1 MNIVIAGIS
10 GFLGSRVKYYFEKK
24 NYKVFNYKK
33 NLPNKIDAIINL
45 AGPNNEVCDKY
56 PIKSIKDRLSINKKI
71 VEIIRK
77 KKIKKFFYISTIHV
91 YKKQKILN
99 ESSKLNYKNAYAKSH
114 LISEE
119 YLSDKLY
126 NTCEY
131 KILRLA
137 NCFGYCK
144 NVKSNSWN
152 LVKNIFLKKK
162 IIIKSKINFKRDF
175 IPVNYFLYN
184 LEKLIKK
191 KTIKYKIINISSQ
204 KSKSILDISKDIK
217 NLFKNIYKKN
227 LKIQKNF
234 KYNENAS
241 IIKSRLMNK
250 KNNVK
255 LQKLYFKELKELIIF
270 SKNRFE
276 KK

>member
-1 MNIVIAGIS
+1 MLMQNLTS
-10 GFLGSRVKYYFEKK
+10 FL
-24 NYKVFNYKK
+24 
-33 NLPNKIDAIINL
+33 
-45 AGPNNEVCDKY
+45 
-56 PIKSIKDRLSINKKI
+56 
-71 VEIIRK
+71 
-77 KKIKKFFYISTIHV
+77 
-91 YKKQKILN
+91 Q
-99 ESSKLNYKNAYAKSH
+99 
-114 LISEE
+114 E

-152 LVKNIFLKKK
+152 LVVNNIVKNIFLKKK

-217 NLFKNIYKKN
+217 NLFKNIYKN

-234 KYNENAS
+234 KYNENVL

-250 KNNVK
+250 KNDK
-255 LQKLYFKELKELIIF
+255 LQKLYFKELKELIILV
-270 SKNRFE
+270 K
-276 KK
+276 

>member
-1 MNIVIAGIS
+1 M
-10 GFLGSRVKYYFEKK
+10 
-24 NYKVFNYKK
+24 
-33 NLPNKIDAIINL
+33 
-45 AGPNNEVCDKY
+45 
-56 PIKSIKDRLSINKKI
+56 
-71 VEIIRK
+71 
-77 KKIKKFFYISTIHV
+77 
-91 YKKQKILN
+91 
-99 ESSKLNYKNAYAKSH
+99 
-114 LISEE
+114 
-119 YLSDKLY
+119 
-126 NTCEY
+126 
-131 KILRLA
+131 
-137 NCFGYCK
+137 
-144 NVKSNSWN
+144 
-152 LVKNIFLKKK
+152 
-162 IIIKSKINFKRDF
+162 
-175 IPVNYFLYN
+175 YN